1 MKDPQRIWQN
11 TVNNAQGHLFEEQ
24 IVKGCRYYSSIGAA
38 EIDKTP
44 EPFRVHSKSKNGMF
58 TGRFT
63 ANAQPDF
70 KGTLKGGQAIVFEA
84 KYTTTE
90 KLHQDVLTNQ
100 QYDTLERYDALGAI
114 AGVCAGIKAKCY
126 FIPWDI
132 FRDMKLIFGRKYVTQ
147 NDLKKYEV
155 KFNGCI
161 LFLSN
166 MKIKK

>member
-1 MKDPQRIWQN
+1 MMNNEQQRWRN

-24 IVKGCRYYSSIGAA
+24 IKKGCRYYSAIGAA

-70 KGTLKGGQAIVFEA
+70 KGTLKGGRAIVFES
-84 KYTTTE
+84 KYTTTD
-90 KLHQDVLTNQ
+90 KLHQNVLTAEQ
-100 QYDTLERYDALGAI
+100 FDVLERYDRLGAV
-114 AGVCAGIKAKCY
+114 AGVCAGIKDKCY
-126 FIPWDI
+126 FIPWNV
-132 FRDMKLIFGRKYVTQ
+132 FRDMKHTFGRKYVTQ
-147 NDLKKYEV
+147 QDIKQYEV
-155 KFNGCI
+155 GFNGAI

-166 MKIKK
+166 MR